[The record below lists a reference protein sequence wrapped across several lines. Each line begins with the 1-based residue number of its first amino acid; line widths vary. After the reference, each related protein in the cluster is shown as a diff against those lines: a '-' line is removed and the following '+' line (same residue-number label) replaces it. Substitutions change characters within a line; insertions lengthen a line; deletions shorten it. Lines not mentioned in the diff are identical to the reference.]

1 MKVISSAIPE
11 VLVIETVVA
20 VDHRGF
26 FLESFNQRDF
36 RKNTGLNV
44 HFVQD
49 NHSHSSKNVL
59 RGLHYQIDRPQGK
72 LVRVSRGTIFDV
84 TVDLRHDS
92 PYLGKWV
99 GVELSE
105 HNHRQKWVPPGF
117 AHGFLVLSDSAD
129 VQYKTTGYYEPEL
142 ERCIAWD
149 DPELSIKWPLG
160 VVPSLSARDRA
171 GHAFS
176 RRG

>member
-1 MKVISSAIPE
+1 MKVIPAAIPE
-11 VLVIETVVA
+11 ILIIEPVVF

-26 FLESFNQRDF
+26 FLESFNQRNF
-36 RKNTGLNV
+36 CKSTGLDV

-49 NHSHSSKNVL
+49 NHSRSSRNVL

-72 LVRVSRGTIFDV
+72 LVRVSYGTIFDV
-84 TVDLRHDS
+84 TVDLRRNS
-92 PYLGKWV
+92 PYLGQWT

-105 HNHRQKWVPPGF
+105 DNHRQKWVPPGF

-129 VQYKTTGYYEPEL
+129 VQYKTTEYYEPEL

-149 DPELSIKWPLG
+149 DPELAIKWPLADF
-160 VVPSLSARDRA
+160 PILSAKDRA
-171 GHAFS
+171 GHAFK
-176 RRG
+176 R